1 MGRSVSR
8 TLTVLLMATG
18 ALAGCAEPLSLTVSS
33 NAFDGFSYGTEG
45 KSVSDMAISQVSDR
59 DCALWRV
66 VEDKP
71 ICRDYTLKERRDM
84 AVARMESDR
93 YDRRRNRV
101 NEPDL
106 YVPAKEPSPILVAQ
120 AQEAQARLDA
130 AEGKGADH
138 VAVVSSGSGAG
149 LPHTSNT
156 SGSRTPASGA
166 SGSGTPASGTS
177 VSGASG
183 SGATL
188 QPAAYAPHPT
198 GKVPPKADGAYL
210 VLGSYSS
217 RENAEAAR
225 SRYAGEPTGIDRV
238 AASGGAIYRVV
249 SGPYTPGELA
259 KAKARLAQS
268 YGIRNAWTLRNRTP
282 ATVPASAPSIPPTPR
297 STAPVVAQLTSLP
310 SID

>member
-1 MGRSVSR
+1 M
-8 TLTVLLMATG
+8 TVA
-18 ALAGCAEPLSLTVSS
+18 P
-33 NAFDGFSYGTEG
+33 NAFDGFSYATEG

-106 YVPAKEPSPILVAQ
+106 YVPAREPSPILVAQ
-120 AQEAQARLDA
+120 AKEAQARLDA
-130 AEGKGADH
+130 AEGKGTDH
-138 VAVVSSGSGAG
+138 VAVASAGSGAG
-149 LPHTSNT
+149 LPGTSNT
-156 SGSRTPASGA
+156 
-166 SGSGTPASGTS
+166 SGSGTPASGTSVSGAS

-188 QPAAYAPHPT
+188 QPAAYTPHPT
-198 GKVPPKADGAYL
+198 GKVPAKADGAYL

-217 RENAEAAR
+217 CENAEAAR
-225 SRYAGEPTGIDRV
+225 SRYVGEPTGIDRV
-238 AASGGAIYRVV
+238 ATGGRAIYRVL
-249 SGPYTPGELA
+249 SGPYAPDELA
-259 KAKARLAQS
+259 KAKVRLAQS
-268 YGIRNAWTLRNRTP
+268 YGIRNAWTLRDRTP
-282 ATVPASAPSIPPTPR
+282 ATAPASAPSIPPTPR
-297 STAPVVAQLTSLP
+297 TTPVVAQLTSLH

>member
-1 MGRSVSR
+1 MGRNISR
-8 TLTVLLMATG
+8 TLTALLMATG
-18 ALAGCAEPLSLTVSS
+18 GLAGCAEPLSMTVAP
-33 NAFDGFSYGTEG
+33 NAFDGFSYATEG

-106 YVPAKEPSPILVAQ
+106 YVPEREPRPILVAQ

-130 AEGKGADH
+130 AEGKGTDH
-138 VAVVSSGSGAG
+138 VPVASAGSGAG
-149 LPHTSNT
+149 LPSTPNT
-156 SGSRTPASGA
+156 SGSGA
-166 SGSGTPASGTS
+166 SGW
-177 VSGASG
+177 
-183 SGATL
+183 GATL
-188 QPAAYAPHPT
+188 QPAAYTPHPA
-198 GKVPPKADGAYL
+198 GKVPAKADGAYL

-217 RENAEAAR
+217 RENADAAR
-225 SRYAGEPTGIDRV
+225 SRYVGEPTSVDSV
-238 AASGGAIYRVV
+238 AARGGAIYRVV
-249 SGPYTPGELA
+249 SGPYAPGELTAA
-259 KAKARLAQS
+259 KPRLAQS

-282 ATVPASAPSIPPTPR
+282 ATVPASAPSTPPTPR
-297 STAPVVAQLTSLP
+297 TAPVVAQLTSLH